1 MKIYKLCFSIFKI
14 EEPVNSIN
22 CIRNLHV
29 RRLNTSEA
37 GRSCKLHKLKRHKGR
52 EGRVREGRKE
62 EGKEGRMA
70 GRTGGK
76 WQGRKEGRK

>member
-22 CIRNLHV
+22 CIRNLYV

-37 GRSCKLHKLKRHKGR
+37 GRSCKHHKLKRHKGR
-52 EGRVREGRKE
+52 EGKSEGRKE
-62 EGKEGRMA
+62 EGKEGKMA
-70 GRTGGK
+70 ERTEAR
-76 WQGRKEGRK
+76 WQRGKEGRK